1 MIRLAY
7 CNVED
12 LDLNKGYGLVSSY
25 RRDKISRYRFD
36 RDKKLSCGV
45 YLLLD
50 KMLNEE
56 GFSNPEFKIG
66 KYGKAYISNYENIYF
81 NLSHCNKIVACGISD
96 MKIGIDV
103 EYNDPTIDL
112 NIAKNYFYNEEYE
125 NIIQSKN
132 PANEFFNYWVLKES
146 YMKYTGLGF
155 HLKLDSFTIQIKKE
169 IKLKND
175 KNNIKF
181 NLYDIKPYKM
191 ACASKQNPKKIEK
204 YSIKDLY

>member
-103 EYNDPTIDL
+103 EYN
-112 NIAKNYFYNEEYE
+112 
-125 NIIQSKN
+125 
-132 PANEFFNYWVLKES
+132 ES
-146 YMKYTGLGF
+146 F
-155 HLKLDSFTIQIKKE
+155 CH
-169 IKLKND
+169 
-175 KNNIKF
+175 
-181 NLYDIKPYKM
+181 
-191 ACASKQNPKKIEK
+191 
-204 YSIKDLY
+204 